1 MSDFKIKLVDYTS
14 EQLAI
19 QSIRHQV
26 FEVEQGVAHE
36 LEFDGQDET
45 AQHLLAYW
53 QQQPVGTTRIRYLSP
68 QTAKIERLAVLPEFR
83 GKGMGIKLMKA
94 ALEITQDMSLIE
106 VIVHAQEYVKNLY
119 LKLGF
124 DVMGERFYEANI
136 PHLKMIYMHSGIYP
150 SRGELKAEEKS

>member
-1 MSDFKIKLVDYTS
+1 MDYLEIKVVDYTVEKS
-14 EQLAI
+14 AI

-36 LEFDGQDET
+36 LEFDGQDDT

-53 QQQPVGTTRIRYLSP
+53 ENQPIGTTRIRYLSP
-68 QTAKIERLAVLPEFR
+68 QTVKIERLAVLQEFR
-83 GKGMGIKLMKA
+83 GKGIGIKLMKA
-94 ALEITQDMSLIE
+94 TLEVIHNKGIPE

-124 DVMGERFYEANI
+124 EIIGERFYEANI
-136 PHLKMIYMHSGIYP
+136 PHFKMMYVNAQASQL
-150 SRGELKAEEKS
+150 S